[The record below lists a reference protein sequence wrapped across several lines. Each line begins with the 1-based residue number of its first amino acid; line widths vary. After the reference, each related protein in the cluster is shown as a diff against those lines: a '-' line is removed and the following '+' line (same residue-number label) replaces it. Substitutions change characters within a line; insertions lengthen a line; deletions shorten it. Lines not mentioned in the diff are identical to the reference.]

1 MFLHLSV
8 SHSAHRGGVSQH
20 AMGVSASGSGG
31 GCTPPRQ
38 THPLGRHPPPRQIPR
53 GSIRSRAELPPPLHR
68 DGHFSGADTHY
79 TGMHSCGRLNFSTPK
94 PVTPYQYL

>member
-38 THPLGRHPPPRQIPR
+38 THPLGRHPPLDRHPPRQIPR
-53 GSIRSRAELPPPLHR
+53 GRTRSRAELRPPPPQRRPL
-68 DGHFSGADTHY
+68 
-79 TGMHSCGRLNFSTPK
+79 
-94 PVTPYQYL
+94 